1 MRTKPD
7 RLQQAPRSPG
17 AAFSVKPPVPELSP
31 LRTDVA
37 GMIAR
42 TERGPIETDSR
53 GAVPAV
59 RVQGLRGF
67 ERVFGTLTD
76 AASGHA
82 VRGYFENGGQELWV
96 VRATRNARAA
106 SAVMDVARARGV
118 FGSIPQ
124 EPERPRSA
132 ASLRVKASSPGTWGN
147 TLSLKL
153 TLRHGATPS
162 GEPMADLLVLRDG
175 RPVEHL
181 LGLAPHRLVE
191 QVAERSAYVRV
202 SIETELSDASLPPQ
216 RLLPFEARLGDGAEQ
231 EPGLE
236 EYQRAARALVEEPE
250 PALLLAPD
258 AWADLEEEEVFR
270 FYAEWAQA
278 AHGTLDRLVLVDP
291 PEGATA
297 EQLLGVGESLRRF
310 SDLDSRLAC
319 AAALYHPRVAV
330 PDPGGSV
337 LHPTRTAPPS
347 GHVAGLISLMDRERG
362 AQHTPANAA
371 LTGAVGLSVEYDDAE
386 RAVLNAQGLNTLRCA
401 PGRGV
406 EVWGGRTL
414 HPSPERRFLAHRRL
428 VHRLVRAMRRAAE
441 PLLFDANT
449 PLLRLGFV
457 RTLTSVLLEAHRSGG
472 LAGSRPEESFRV
484 RCDDT
489 THPEDA
495 YDTGLCVAEV
505 ELAPATPMEFIHLTV
520 ALSQDG
526 SLRVLE

>member
-7 RLQQAPRSPG
+7 RLLQAPRSPG
-17 AAFSVKPPVPELSP
+17 ALFSVKPPAPEPSP

-37 GMIAR
+37 GMVAR
-42 TERGPIETDSR
+42 TERGPVETDER
-53 GAVPAV
+53 GAVRAV
-59 RVQGLRGF
+59 RVEGLRGF
-67 ERVFGTLTD
+67 EHVFGAPTD
-76 AASGHA
+76 AASGLA
-82 VRGYFENGGQELWV
+82 VRGYFENGGLELWV

-106 SAVMDVARARGV
+106 SAVMNVSRARGV

-124 EPERPRSA
+124 EPERARSG
-132 ASLRVKASSPGTWGN
+132 ASLRVTASSPGTWGN

-202 SIETELSDASLPPQ
+202 SIEEELSGASLPPQ
-216 RLLPFEARLGDGAEQ
+216 RLLSFEARLAGGAEQ

-236 EYQRAARALVEEPE
+236 EYQRAAQALVEEPE
-250 PALLLAPD
+250 PSLLFAPD
-258 AWADLEEEEVFR
+258 AWTDLEEEAPR

-297 EQLLGVGESLRRF
+297 ERLLDVGEALRRF

-319 AAALYHPRVAV
+319 AAALYHPRVEV
-330 PDPGGSV
+330 PAPRGSV

-347 GHVAGLISLMDRERG
+347 GHMAGLISLLDRERG

-386 RAVLNAQGLNTLRCA
+386 RAVLNAQGLNTLRCSA
-401 PGRGV
+401 GRGV

-441 PLLFDANT
+441 PLVFDSNT

-457 RTLTSVLLEAHRSGG
+457 RALTSVLLEAHRGGG

-489 THPEDA
+489 THPADA

-505 ELAPATPMEFIHLTV
+505 ELAPATPMELIHITV